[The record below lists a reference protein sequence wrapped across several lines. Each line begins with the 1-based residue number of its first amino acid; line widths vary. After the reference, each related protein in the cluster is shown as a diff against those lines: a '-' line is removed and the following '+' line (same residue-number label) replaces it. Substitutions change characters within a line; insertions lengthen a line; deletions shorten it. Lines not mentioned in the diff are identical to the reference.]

1 MSRLSFPLTALRRPL
16 PLSALPRNRPLVP
29 KPRFASTSSS
39 SSSGAPSR
47 RYFSTTLLIGGSVLL
62 VAYYYDSRSLL
73 HEHVVMPLVRYALDP
88 EEGHKL
94 AVRVLGWDKW
104 ARPRDMGVDAPEL
117 EAELFGLPIKN
128 PVGIAAG
135 FDKDADAIDGLF
147 DLGFGYVEVGSVTPE
162 PQPGNPKPRFF
173 RLEEDDAAIN
183 RYGFNSL
190 GHGHTLARL
199 RARLYA
205 FAQSHPSLF
214 PSPLPHNPLPPSGVP
229 RSLRPGQLLAVNL
242 GKNKTSAADSNE
254 DYIKGVRL
262 LGPYADVVVVNVSSP
277 NTPGLRAL
285 QGREILEKLLKDVVE
300 ERNRISTAG
309 DGLPKIAVKVA
320 SDLSEEELADVASAV
335 RSSGVEGVIV
345 SNTTIRRQ
353 ELGLAS
359 SNQDEVGGLSGKPLF
374 PYALNALK
382 TLRPLLPPSIP
393 LIGCGGVSTGADA
406 LSMARA
412 GASLVQVYT
421 SFGYRGV
428 GTPRLI
434 KDEITSA
441 LNPASGSD
449 SGFGARLTKST
460 WKGEVGKDW
469 GAANGSM
476 GWDERRVAQESEAV
490 KQEAA
495 GLGEL
500 LRQLDDREG
509 LATLTR
515 EAEQAL
521 SEIRQDVSQAAAT
534 QSGYAQGQGQGQEGG
549 ARDNLVGAS
558 TSTSDNNNNN
568 NNANAVIGGG
578 DVAAGL
584 IEAGTSTANVTA
596 SSTQAPAQRESGSAG
611 LIAGP
616 TSTSTSASN
625 AELMQQ
631 AQSPAQG
638 SEIDAHAGVGAPS
651 IQEALL
657 STPVAIDLTAQVVVE
672 NPDAVQA
679 AAAAAAAQEVAS
691 TSTSSVDREQGDE
704 WTQSVR
710 SGQRRL
716 V

>member
-1 MSRLSFPLTALRRPL
+1 MTRLSSPLSALRRPL
-16 PLSALPRNRPLVP
+16 PSSVLVQARTRSFAVP

-39 SSSGAPSR
+39 SPTPSR
-47 RYFSTTLLIGGSVLL
+47 RYVSTTLLIGGSVLL

-104 ARPRDMGVDAPEL
+104 ARPRDMGVDGPEL
-117 EAELFGLPIKN
+117 QAELFGLPIKN

-214 PSPLPHNPLPPSGVP
+214 PSPLPLNPLPPSGIP

-242 GKNKTSAADSNE
+242 GKNKISAADSNE

-285 QGREILEKLLKDVVE
+285 QGRQVLEKLLRDVVE
-300 ERNRISTAG
+300 ERNRISTA

-359 SNQDEVGGLSGKPLF
+359 ANQDEVGGLSGKPLF

-393 LIGCGGVSTGADA
+393 LIGCGGVSTGFDA
-406 LSMARA
+406 LAMARA

-421 SFGYRGV
+421 TFGYRGV

-434 KDEITSA
+434 KDEITSE
-441 LNPASGSD
+441 LNNPASSATGILSAKA
-449 SGFGARLTKST
+449 S

-469 GAANGSM
+469 ASSSSDGSSTM

-490 KQEAA
+490 KKEAQ

-521 SEIRQDVSQAAAT
+521 REIRQDVSETAASGTT
-534 QSGYAQGQGQGQEGG
+534 QSGSAKVQGQGAEGG

-558 TSTSDNNNNN
+558 TETSGDNGD
-568 NNANAVIGGG
+568 ANAVIGGG

-584 IEAGTSTANVTA
+584 IEAGTGA
-596 SSTQAPAQRESGSAG
+596 SSASASASPASSVPSNEASG
-611 LIAGP
+611 LIASP
-616 TSTSTSASN
+616 SSQASQQSQISAL
-625 AELMQQ
+625 E
-631 AQSPAQG
+631 QG
-638 SEIDAHAGVGAPS
+638 SSDIGAPS

-657 STPVAIDLTAQVVVE
+657 STPVAIDLTPQVVVE
-672 NPDAVQA
+672 NPAAVQA
-679 AAAAAAAQEVAS
+679 AQAQEVP
-691 TSTSSVDREQGDE
+691 REVGGDDE

>member
-1 MSRLSFPLTALRRPL
+1 MSRLSLPLSALRRPL
-16 PLSALPRNRPLVP
+16 LPSYSPLPRTRSTLIP
-29 KPRFASTSSS
+29 KPRFASTSTPSS
-39 SSSGAPSR
+39 ATPSR

-94 AVRVLGWDKW
+94 AVKVLGWDKW

-117 EAELFGLPIKN
+117 QAELFGLPIKN

-214 PSPLPHNPLPPSGVP
+214 PSPLPLNPLPPSGVP
-229 RSLRPGQLLAVNL
+229 RSLRSGQLLAVNL

-285 QGREILEKLLKDVVE
+285 QGRQVLERLLRDVVE
-300 ERNRISTAG
+300 ERNRISAG

-359 SNQDEVGGLSGKPLF
+359 ANQDEVGGLSGKPLF
-374 PYALNALK
+374 PYALKALK

-393 LIGCGGVSTGADA
+393 LIGCGGVSTGSDA
-406 LSMARA
+406 LAMARA

-441 LNPASGSD
+441 LNPDSASGSS
-449 SGFGARLTKST
+449 SGFGSGSALVKST

-469 GAANGSM
+469 GSSNGAGAM
-476 GWDERRVAQESEAV
+476 GWDERRVAHESEAV
-490 KQEAA
+490 KKEAE

-521 SEIRQDVSQAAAT
+521 RDIRQDVSQAQSEPAA
-534 QSGYAQGQGQGQEGG
+534 GQGHGQGQEGG

-558 TSTSDNNNNN
+558 PSTENNGGNAD
-568 NNANAVIGGG
+568 ANAVIGGG

-584 IEAGTSTANVTA
+584 IEAGSANTSASDSATVTSA
-596 SSTQAPAQRESGSAG
+596 SLQIPAAVSTDSAG
-611 LIAGP
+611 LIG
-616 TSTSTSASN
+616 STSSASTSSD
-625 AELMQQ
+625 AI
-631 AQSPAQG
+631 QSGQTTN
-638 SEIDAHAGVGAPS
+638 SDVGAPS

-657 STPVAIDLTAQVVVE
+657 STPVAIDLTPQVVIE
-672 NPDAVQA
+672 NPGAVQA
-679 AAAAAAAQEVAS
+679 AQAQQVAPTL
-691 TSTSSVDREQGDE
+691 TSTSVDRLGGDDEQ